1 MKPLIAVYP
10 GTFDPITLG
19 HIDIIKRALRLCDK
33 LIIGV
38 AEHTNKQ
45 MMFDLNK
52 RLMMIQSVLDA
63 ENISNASVLPIT
75 NLTVAFV
82 KQHNASLIIR
92 GLRTLS
98 DFDYEFQMVG
108 TNRIL
113 APDIETVFLP
123 ADSQNHFISSS
134 VVKQI
139 YQAKGDLTKF
149 VHASTRIYFEA
160 NK

>member
-10 GTFDPITLG
+10 GTFDPVTLG
-19 HIDIIKRALRLCDK
+19 HIDIIKRALRLCDT

-38 AEHTNKQ
+38 AEHTNKNHL
-45 MMFDLNK
+45 FDCAK
-52 RLMMIQSVLDA
+52 RQAMLKAVIDSEYLTHVTVLS
-63 ENISNASVLPIT
+63 IK
-75 NLTVAFV
+75 NLTVEFV
-82 KQHNASLIIR
+82 KQHQASLIVR

-134 VVKQI
+134 VVRQI
-139 YQAKGDLTKF
+139 HAAGGDLSKF
-149 VHASTRIYFEA
+149 IHASTVRFFLHE
-160 NK
+160 

>member
-10 GTFDPITLG
+10 GTFDPVTYG
-19 HIDIIKRALRLCDK
+19 HIDIIKRALRLCDS

-38 AEHTNKQ
+38 AEYTNKN
-45 MMFDLNK
+45 MMFDCTK
-52 RLMMIQSVLDA
+52 RQAMLQDVIESEHLD
-63 ENISNASVLPIT
+63 NVTILPIT
-75 NLTVAFV
+75 HLTVEFV
-82 KQHNASLIIR
+82 KKNKASLIIR

-108 TNRIL
+108 TNKIL

-134 VVKQI
+134 IVRQI
-139 YQAKGDLTKF
+139 HAAGGDLRKF
-149 VHASTRIYFEA
+149 IHPSTLSYF
-160 NK
+160 

>member
-19 HIDIIKRALRLCDK
+19 HIDIIKRALRLCDT

-45 MMFDLNK
+45 MIFNLNK
-52 RLMMIQSVLDA
+52 RLSMIQAVLDA
-63 ENISNASVLPIT
+63 ENLSNASVLPIS

-113 APDIETVFLP
+113 APEIETVFLP

-139 YQAKGDLTKF
+139 YHAKGDLTKF
-149 VHASTRIYFEA
+149 VHPSTHIYFEE